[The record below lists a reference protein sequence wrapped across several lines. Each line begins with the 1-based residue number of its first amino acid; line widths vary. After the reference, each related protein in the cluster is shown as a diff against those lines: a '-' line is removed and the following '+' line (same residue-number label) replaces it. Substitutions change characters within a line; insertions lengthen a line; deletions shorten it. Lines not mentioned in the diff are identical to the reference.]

1 MEALEVKKFDCKTLA
16 TILFGAFETPQNVVR
31 TVRHNFGLA
40 GSPRY
45 VPPARPRRSELS
57 PIDRLTDSG
66 KKILTILRQQQRPIS
81 AADMEKKTPWTR
93 NHCNMIMGSLFRD
106 GLLTRKKVREN
117 GTYCFYYSVKK

>member
-1 MEALEVKKFDCKTLA
+1 MEAPKVKTYNSAPLIS
-16 TILFGAFETPQNVVR
+16 ILFGEFEPPQNIVR
-31 TVRHNFGLA
+31 TIRHNFGLT
-40 GSPRY
+40 GGNRY
-45 VPPARPRRSELS
+45 IPPARPKRSEMS